1 MLFGHEN
8 RRFRAWISRL
18 SSMDSAAFGRE
29 SRRLQARI
37 RQGFRVR
44 VFRMTICLAHMSA
57 LQYWRAVR
65 CGLRPKPRAARVA
78 LPTKTNRSEVTS
90 LRNAP
95 WSQGV
100 FSGRLHVAVSCQGG
114 MRTIPGAT
122 CHCLSG
128 SFVSKSLMRIG
139 RDTFVLSPEA
149 TFLRLAQF
157 YSFEQLSLLAYELC
171 GTYSRVIGE
180 SNAALLRTISGSSRV
195 VPKSTYESSHDTL
208 QACSESYSET
218 SDYSEAPRRTVLD
231 SASEPSGSDF
241 AQAFGFDKNAATCNF
256 KSGFVSSEPISS
268 VGSLL
273 AFANSAAAFPGCAR
287 ARKALRY
294 VLDRSA
300 SPAESRLVLL
310 LCTKRSLG
318 GYGLPLPQMNYRID
332 VVGEGRKCTSHKYF
346 VLDLFWES
354 ARLDVEYDSDAFH
367 ASKAGIT
374 SDAERRNA
382 LVAMG
387 YTVITVTNGQASSA
401 NSLDDVAFAI
411 ARVLKVRIRRQNGTW
426 NQKRCSFRRR
436 VDVAQG
442 SI

>member
-1 MLFGHEN
+1 
-8 RRFRAWISRL
+8 
-18 SSMDSAAFGRE
+18 
-29 SRRLQARI
+29 
-37 RQGFRVR
+37 
-44 VFRMTICLAHMSA
+44 
-57 LQYWRAVR
+57 
-65 CGLRPKPRAARVA
+65 
-78 LPTKTNRSEVTS
+78 
-90 LRNAP
+90 
-95 WSQGV
+95 
-100 FSGRLHVAVSCQGG
+100 
-114 MRTIPGAT
+114 
-122 CHCLSG
+122 
-128 SFVSKSLMRIG
+128 MRIG

-149 TFLRLAQF
+149 TFLQLAQF

-171 GTYSRVIGE
+171 GTYSRIIGE

-195 VPKSTYESSHDTL
+195 VPKSTYESSHDAL

-231 SASEPSGSDF
+231 SASEPNGSDF
-241 AQAFGFDKNAATCNF
+241 VQAFGFDKNAATCNF

-300 SPAESRLVLL
+300 SPAESRLVFL

-426 NQKRCSFRRR
+426 NQKRYAFRRR
-436 VDVAQG
+436 VDVAQR